1 MKRASAVLVLLVLLG
16 CQDQVPPT
24 TTQPSD
30 ALPSP
35 STAALD
41 PSLQAALATASAT
54 DELEVIVTY
63 DASATTRDAVTDAVL
78 DAGAGVIH
86 FRHLPMV
93 AGLATSSQITAI
105 QAVPE
110 VTGVWLNRELGY
122 HNAGVRP
129 SIRAD
134 VAHSLGYTGKG
145 VGIAIL
151 DSGVDGLHPD
161 LAPAMADNVKIA
173 VGGSDNAADAGSIRD
188 FLRQQ
193 FITKEMRKT
202 YQQTTGQVLEIVQ
215 ATTLLA
221 PAPNTDGSSG
231 HGTHV
236 AGITAGRG
244 TASAGTYKGVAPG
257 AHLVGIGAGDA
268 LFIFWALTGFDY
280 ILEKKKN
287 GNQHNIQVVN
297 NSWGSNGEFDAG
309 SPINVAT
316 RAVRDAGVAVV
327 FSAGNCGEGDDPS
340 IPLVSCPPP
349 GETQL
354 NPYSVA
360 PWAISVAA
368 GCKLVNPPR
377 RLDGTTRC
385 EDPQGRAPVLADF
398 SSRGLPGRGELF
410 EPDITAPGVFVI
422 STRASTGAT
431 INALQADED
440 LTICNAGLT
449 NLASYV
455 CASGTSMSS
464 PVIAGV
470 VALMEQAS
478 GGKLTP
484 ASTVTVLKQT
494 ARKFAG
500 YQAFEM
506 GAGYVDAAAAV
517 QGAAQLN

>member
-1 MKRASAVLVLLVLLG
+1 MKRAFAVLALLVLLG

-41 PSLQAALATASAT
+41 PSLQAALAAASAT

-93 AGLATSSQITAI
+93 AGLATSSEITAI
-105 QAVPE
+105 RAVPE

-202 YQQTTGQVLEIVQ
+202 YQQTTGQVLEIVE
-215 ATTLLA
+215 ATTL
-221 PAPNTDGSSG
+221 
-231 HGTHV
+231 
-236 AGITAGRG
+236 
-244 TASAGTYKGVAPG
+244 
-257 AHLVGIGAGDA
+257 
-268 LFIFWALTGFDY
+268 
-280 ILEKKKN
+280 
-287 GNQHNIQVVN
+287 
-297 NSWGSNGEFDAG
+297 
-309 SPINVAT
+309 
-316 RAVRDAGVAVV
+316 
-327 FSAGNCGEGDDPS
+327 
-340 IPLVSCPPP
+340 
-349 GETQL
+349 
-354 NPYSVA
+354 
-360 PWAISVAA
+360 
-368 GCKLVNPPR
+368 
-377 RLDGTTRC
+377 
-385 EDPQGRAPVLADF
+385 
-398 SSRGLPGRGELF
+398 
-410 EPDITAPGVFVI
+410 
-422 STRASTGAT
+422 
-431 INALQADED
+431 
-440 LTICNAGLT
+440 
-449 NLASYV
+449 
-455 CASGTSMSS
+455 
-464 PVIAGV
+464 
-470 VALMEQAS
+470 
-478 GGKLTP
+478 
-484 ASTVTVLKQT
+484 
-494 ARKFAG
+494 
-500 YQAFEM
+500 
-506 GAGYVDAAAAV
+506 
-517 QGAAQLN
+517 

>member
-1 MKRASAVLVLLVLLG
+1 MKRALTVIGLLVLLG
-16 CQDQVPPT
+16 CQDQTPPT
-24 TTQPSD
+24 GTQPPDPES
-30 ALPSP
+30 SP
-35 STAALD
+35 SSARLD
-41 PSLQAALATASAT
+41 PVLQTALASASDT

-63 DASATTRDAVTDAVL
+63 DPSATTRDAVTDAVL
-78 DAGAGVIH
+78 EAGAGVIH
-86 FRHLPMV
+86 FRHLPML
-93 AGLATSSQITAI
+93 AALATSAEITAI
-105 QAVPE
+105 RAAPG
-110 VTGVWLNRELGY
+110 VTGVWLDRRLLY
-122 HNAGVRP
+122 HNADVRP

-134 VAHSLGYTGKG
+134 VAHALGYTGKG
-145 VGIAIL
+145 VGIVIL

-173 VGGSDNAADAGSIRD
+173 LGGSDNAADAESIRD

-193 FITKEMRKT
+193 FVTKEMRKT

-221 PAPNTDGSSG
+221 PAPNTDNTSG

-244 TASAGTYKGVAPG
+244 TASAGSYRGVAPG

-280 ILEKKKN
+280 ILEKKRN

-297 NSWGSNGEFDAG
+297 NSWGSNGEFDPG

-316 RAVRDAGVAVV
+316 REVNQAGVTVV
-327 FSAGNCGEGDDPS
+327 FSAGNCGDGDDPS

-410 EPDITAPGVFVI
+410 EPDITAPGVYVI

-484 ASTVTVLKQT
+484 ASAVKVLKQT

-517 QGAAQLN
+517 QAAAQVK

>member
-1 MKRASAVLVLLVLLG
+1 MKRCIPVLALLAIVS
-16 CQDQVPPT
+16 CKDEAPPT
-24 TTQPSD
+24 GPQPPASNLPPTLAAQD
-30 ALPSP
+30 PAL
-35 STAALD
+35 TAAL
-41 PSLQAALATASAT
+41 AAASPT
-54 DELEVIVTY
+54 DQLEIIVTY
-63 DASATTRDAVTDAVL
+63 NATATDRDAVADAVL
-78 DAGAGVIH
+78 NAGAGVIH

-93 AGLATSSQITAI
+93 AGLATPDQIAAI
-105 QAVPE
+105 GAAPG
-110 VTGVWLNRELGY
+110 VTGVWLDQKLQY
-122 HNAGVRP
+122 HNADVRA
-129 SIRAD
+129 SIKAD
-134 VAHSLGYTGKG
+134 VAHSLGYTGSG

-161 LAPAMADNVKIA
+161 LAPAMADNVKIV

-188 FLRQQ
+188 ELRKQ

-202 YQQTTGQVLEIVQ
+202 YQQTTGQVLEIVE

-221 PAPNTDGSSG
+221 PAPNTDNSSG

-236 AGITAGRG
+236 AGIVAGRG
-244 TASAGTYKGVAPG
+244 VSSAGTYKGVAPG
-257 AHLVGIGAGDA
+257 AHLVGIGAGDV

-280 ILEKKKN
+280 ILEKKLN
-287 GNQHNIQVVN
+287 GNQHNIQAVN
-297 NSWGSNGEFDAG
+297 NSWGSSGEFDPG

-316 RAVRDAGVAVV
+316 KAVHDAGIAVI

-340 IPLVSCPPP
+340 LPLVSCPPP

-360 PWAISVAA
+360 PWAMSVAA

-385 EDPQGRAPVLADF
+385 EDAQGRAPVLADF

-410 EPDITAPGVFVI
+410 EPDITGPGVYVV

-431 INALQADED
+431 INALEADED
-440 LTICNAGLT
+440 LTICNAGLA
-449 NLASYV
+449 NLPAYT

-484 ASTVTVLKQT
+484 ASAVQILTQT

-506 GAGYVDAAAAV
+506 GAGYVDAAASVQRAV
-517 QGAAQLN
+517 GLR

>member
-24 TTQPSD
+24 GTQPPDPLSS
-30 ALPSP
+30 AS
-35 STAALD
+35 AAPLD
-41 PSLQAALATASAT
+41 PALQAALATASDT
-54 DELEVIVTY
+54 DELEAIVTF
-63 DASATTRDAVTDAVL
+63 DPSATTRDAVTDAVL
-78 DAGAGVIH
+78 EAGAGVIH

-93 AGLATSSQITAI
+93 AGLATSSEITAI
-105 QAVPE
+105 RAAPG
-110 VTGVWLNRELGY
+110 VTGVWLDRELAY
-122 HNAGVRP
+122 HNADVRP

-134 VAHSLGYTGKG
+134 VAHSLGYTGTG
-145 VGIAIL
+145 VGIVIL

-193 FITKEMRKT
+193 FVTKEMRKT

-221 PAPNTDGSSG
+221 PAPNTDNSSG

-244 TASAGTYKGVAPG
+244 TASAGTYRGVAPG

-280 ILEKKKN
+280 ILEKKRN

-297 NSWGSNGEFDAG
+297 NSWGSNGEFDPG

-316 RAVRDAGVAVV
+316 RAVRDAGVTVV
-327 FSAGNCGEGDDPS
+327 FSAGNCGDGDDPS

-398 SSRGLPGRGELF
+398 SSRGLPGQGELF

-484 ASTVTVLKQT
+484 SSAVTVLKQT
-494 ARKFAG
+494 ARTFAG

-517 QGAAQLN
+517 QAAAQLE